1 MKKLLIFFTVL
12 ILGVNSF
19 GQLVINQTMTP
30 AQLVQNVLLGGG
42 VTVSNIKMTKG
53 SSVQYGS
60 FSNGATTN
68 LGLNSGVVLTTG
80 KATSIP
86 NKASVLASSTLGNP
100 GDSDLTAIVSP
111 DDTHDACVLEFDF
124 VPLSDTIKFKYI
136 FASEEYPEF
145 VNSFND
151 VFAFFITGPNPA
163 GGNYTKKNIA
173 LIPGT
178 SLPVTINNVN
188 EGQGNC
194 PTLNGC
200 TNCAYYVNN
209 CTGTTIV
216 YNGFTTPLTAIANV
230 VPCTT
235 YHLKLAIADVADDA
249 YDSGVFLQANSF
261 SSTGVSVT
269 AASTN
274 PAFGS
279 NAVEGCANGIFTFT
293 AATTLTTP
301 MVIHYTIGGTAV
313 NGVDYVHIADSI
325 TIASGTNSASVVIQP
340 NIINSGTQTVILT
353 TANPCGGNKTDT
365 IFILNQPAPI
375 IPVVSG
381 PDTIC
386 PGTSA
391 SISVTTSGGMSP
403 YSYIWS
409 NGNTTT
415 SFSASPTSNTT
426 YVVTVSDLCGNEV
439 KDSVTVHP
447 VNTIVATSVA
457 PINPSICKTGNVTLT
472 ASGTANSYSW
482 SPSTGLSATTGQ
494 TVVASPGVS
503 TLYTV
508 VASSNGCSGSATVTV
523 NVHNTTTAS
532 LNHVDDKCNGDA
544 NGTATITP
552 ITGTQPYTYSWN
564 TIPIQTTATATGL
577 SSGTYSVSISDAN
590 SCDTVYSVTISQ
602 PSAITALATVNSN
615 VLCNGGSNGS
625 ATVTASGGT
634 PGTPQY
640 TYSWDDSE
648 TTATATNLS
657 AGSHIVTVTD
667 ANGCTKTA
675 TVNITQ
681 PAVLSAS
688 ASVNNNVLCNGGN
701 NGSATVNVNGGT
713 TAYTFI
719 WDSGAN
725 TQTAVNL
732 NAGNHTVT
740 VTDAYGCKTTTTVDI
755 TQPSAL
761 SASANMNSAVSCFG
775 GGNGSATV
783 NVNGGTPAGSGYNY
797 IWDSGSTNATATNLI
812 AGSHTV
818 TITDA
823 NNCTTTATISISQPS
838 QITVQANSITN
849 VSCYGGSDGV
859 ANAVANGGTLP
870 YSSYQWTSGATT
882 PTATNLSEGL
892 NTVTVTDANGCSQTA
907 SVTINQPAQLI
918 ITKFTPDTILCYGD
932 KTGTIHTTIT
942 GGTPAY
948 TYAWSNSTSGPNLL
962 NVPAGNYTLT
972 VTDKNKCTTTASFD
986 LLQPA
991 QIVAQVVKNSTYTII
1006 KCHGDGNGEITIQ
1019 GTGGTPPLTFNWNTS
1034 ATGLTINNLSGSPTG
1049 TPYTDTITDANGCKK
1064 IFTVKVYEP
1073 TALNVTSGSTDAHC
1087 KNECDGK
1094 VTSFVT
1100 GGTPFSNGTYTYLWT
1115 HNSDTYNVADTN
1127 GLCPGAYQ
1135 LMVTDANGCTE
1146 LANTYIHINDS
1157 ITADFVANP
1166 SSGFV
1171 PLTVSFIYTGTND
1184 SLNNQYSWDFGDQ
1197 SPIDTTQNP
1206 VHTYITQDTFK
1217 VCLKL
1222 KNKICDDSICKF
1234 INTEFKSTLTIPN
1247 VFTPN
1252 GDGKNDEFKVRD
1264 TNIVQFNCMI
1274 FDRWGKKIYEWSD
1287 ISKGWNGKN
1296 QGTGGLAS
1304 DGVYFYIIK
1313 ATGRDNVVH
1322 DSHGYVTLIGG
1333 KK

>member
-30 AQLVQNVLLGGG
+30 TQLVQNVLLGGG
-42 VTVSNIKMTKG
+42 VTVSNITMTLG
-53 SSVQYGS
+53 SATQYGS

-68 LGLNSGVVLTTG
+68 LGLNSGIVLTSG
-80 KATSIP
+80 KATDIP

-100 GDSDLTAIVSP
+100 GDPDLTAVVSP
-111 DDTHDACVLEFDF
+111 DDTHDANVLEFDF
-124 VPLSDTIKFKYI
+124 VPLSDTIKFRYV
-136 FASEEYPEF
+136 FGSEEYPEF

-151 VFAFFITGPNPA
+151 VFAFFITGQNPA
-163 GGNYTKKNIA
+163 GGNYTKTNIA
-173 LIPGT
+173 LVPGT
-178 SLPVTINNVN
+178 TLPVTIDNVN
-188 EGQGNC
+188 EGQGTC

-209 CTGTTIV
+209 CTGKTIV
-216 YNGFTTPLTAIANV
+216 YNGFTTPLTAIAHV

-235 YHLKLAIADVADDA
+235 YHLKIAIADVSDDA
-249 YDSGVFLQANSF
+249 LDSGVFLEANSL
-261 SSTGVSVT
+261 SSTGVSVST
-269 AASTN
+269 ASTV

-293 AATTLTTP
+293 AASTLTIP

-325 TIASGTNSASVVIQP
+325 TIAAGTNSASVIIQP
-340 NIINSGTQTVILT
+340 NIINSGTQSVILT

-386 PGTSA
+386 PNTSA
-391 SISVTTSGGMSP
+391 TISVTTSGGIAP

-415 SFSASPTSNTT
+415 SFTNTPTSNTT
-426 YVVTVSDLCGNEV
+426 YIVTVTDLCGNEV

-625 ATVTASGGT
+625 ATVTSSGGT

-640 TYSWDDSE
+640 TYTWDDSE

-681 PAVLSAS
+681 PAILSAS
-688 ASVNNNVLCNGGN
+688 ANVNNNVLCFGGN
-701 NGSATVNVNGGT
+701 NGSATVSATGGT
-713 TAYTFI
+713 PQDTYHWDDSETTPTAT
-719 WDSGAN
+719 
-725 TQTAVNL
+725 NL
-732 NAGNHTVT
+732 SAGTHTVT
-740 VTDAYGCKTTTTVDI
+740 VTDANGCKTTTTVDI
-755 TQPSAL
+755 TQPIVL
-761 SASANMNSAVSCFG
+761 SASANANSPVSCYG
-775 GGNGSATV
+775 GSNGSATV
-783 NVNGGTPAGSGYNY
+783 NVNGGTPGYTY
-797 IWDSGSTNATATNLI
+797 IWDSGAVGSNATNLTS
-812 AGSHTV
+812 GSHTV

-823 NNCTTTATISISQPS
+823 NNCKTTATVIISQPS
-838 QITVQANSITN
+838 QITVQATFITNDSCYGSCNGVATTN
-849 VSCYGGSDGV
+849 VS
-859 ANAVANGGTLP
+859 GGTQP
-870 YSSYQWTSGATT
+870 YASYQWTSGATT
-882 PTATNLSEGL
+882 PTATNLCVGS

-907 SVTINQPAQLI
+907 SVTINQPSQLI
-918 ITKFTPDTILCYGD
+918 ITKLTPDTILCYGY
-932 KTGTIHTTIT
+932 KTGKINTIIS

-948 TYAWSNSTSGPNLL
+948 TYSWSNFTSGPNLL
-962 NVPAGNYTLT
+962 NVLAGNYTLT
-972 VTDKNKCTTTASFD
+972 VTDKNGCTTSSSVD
-986 LLQPA
+986 LTEPTL
-991 QIVAQVVKNSTYTII
+991 ITAQVVKNSTDTII
-1006 KCHGDGNGEITIQ
+1006 KCYGDNNGEITIQ

-1034 ATGLTINNLSGSPTG
+1034 ATGLTINNLSGSPSG

-1073 TALNVTSGSTDAHC
+1073 TALNVTSGSTDVHC

-1135 LMVTDANGCTE
+1135 LLVTDSNGCQK

-1157 ITADFVANP
+1157 IVADFVANP

-1184 SLNNQYSWDFGDQ
+1184 SINNHYTWDFGDN

-1206 VHTYITQDTFK
+1206 IHTYITQDTFK

-1222 KNKICDDSICKF
+1222 KNKICNDSICKV
-1234 INTEFKSTLTIPN
+1234 ISTENKSKLTIPN

-1252 GDGKNDEFKVRD
+1252 GDGKNDEFHFTSV
-1264 TNIVQFNCMI
+1264 NIVTFDCMI
-1274 FDRWGKKIYEWSD
+1274 FDRWGKKIYEWND
-1287 ISKGWNGKN
+1287 VSKGWDGKDH
-1296 QGTGGLAS
+1296 GTGGLVS
-1304 DGVYFYIIK
+1304 DGVYFYILK
-1313 ATGRDNVVH
+1313 AKGMDNVVW